1 MLCTD
6 YMYLLVTCWHTD
18 GPKETLS
25 NHSLL
30 FAIKNCL
37 PFVEEEAEESRLWCI
52 FVVVLT

>member
-6 YMYLLVTCWHTD
+6 YMYLLVTYWHTD

-37 PFVEEEAEESRLWCI
+37 PFVEEAEESRLWCI